1 MLSTDVPCRPDPS
14 AFDILEDICGG
25 YVYGNQ
31 KTECHIDMESFHSI
45 IDDRHLLQEPVKLP
59 FQNKVIQAHGKTVQ
73 MTTDNSESAT
83 EEDSSDTSENSSDY
97 HGSESD
103 ESESD
108 EESIVFD
115 QLTDNSSQFQPRPC
129 RGKAELEA
137 NGKVQPSSDSS
148 SDGSDSSFDEIHIEY
163 YKQKEVEGG
172 LIRAYNKFN
181 ACLFCEKLVNDGGVT
196 MGDFLKPSKFDAVIQ
211 AVEDLAGQDEGEGG
225 DHELQRP
232 SFALKAGYDL
242 AWLARIKRG
251 RAIRSHD
258 ITSEEEANKFLQL
271 HRSEWGLKVS
281 ASACNTLNTRKSK
294 KPVSLPKT
302 SDLQKLSKYVT
313 SEVKKCNEM
322 FTTSSTANYSFLKR
336 MQKVTLVRLLL
347 FNKRRPLELSQIT
360 TDTYINRPGWN
371 NSRVEELLCQ
381 MTSLEK
387 KLLESHDL
395 LKMIGKRGRTV
406 PVIVPPD
413 CSKSLNAISKLRH
426 LFIPPS
432 NQYMFA
438 RNTPSTHMQAGH
450 VLKEIISEV
459 SLDSPQDIRTTKM
472 QKYTATVAQ
481 ILSLQPHQLEWVA
494 SHLGHSVNIHKD
506 FYRVQDST
514 IELCKVSKL
523 LMAIDA
529 GDVGQWAGKSLDDI
543 QVEDIEMEATDEI
556 DDDGDEDEQEMNQVS
571 LQTCFNKSSSA
582 REPSPSCAPRCT
594 PRRVETETRSS
605 SREMPS
611 ELAEG
616 SRPLRV
622 SGKGDK
628 FPWSKQDADRTH
640 LERKGT
646 REEGMSSLYHSF
658 SSHIGQKNLAVLK
671 ESSRE

>member
-1 MLSTDVPCRPDPS
+1 
-14 AFDILEDICGG
+14 
-25 YVYGNQ
+25 
-31 KTECHIDMESFHSI
+31 
-45 IDDRHLLQEPVKLP
+45 
-59 FQNKVIQAHGKTVQ
+59 
-73 MTTDNSESAT
+73 
-83 EEDSSDTSENSSDY
+83 
-97 HGSESD
+97 
-103 ESESD
+103 
-108 EESIVFD
+108 
-115 QLTDNSSQFQPRPC
+115 
-129 RGKAELEA
+129 
-137 NGKVQPSSDSS
+137 
-148 SDGSDSSFDEIHIEY
+148 
-163 YKQKEVEGG
+163 
-172 LIRAYNKFN
+172 
-181 ACLFCEKLVNDGGVT
+181 
-196 MGDFLKPSKFDAVIQ
+196 
-211 AVEDLAGQDEGEGG
+211 
-225 DHELQRP
+225 
-232 SFALKAGYDL
+232 
-242 AWLARIKRG
+242 
-251 RAIRSHD
+251 
-258 ITSEEEANKFLQL
+258 
-271 HRSEWGLKVS
+271 
-281 ASACNTLNTRKSK
+281 
-294 KPVSLPKT
+294 
-302 SDLQKLSKYVT
+302 
-313 SEVKKCNEM
+313 
-322 FTTSSTANYSFLKR
+322 

-628 FPWSKQDADRTH
+628 FPWSKQETSCIWAQM
-640 LERKGT
+640 
-646 REEGMSSLYHSF
+646 REL
-658 SSHIGQKNLAVLK
+658 ILK
-671 ESSRE
+671 EKVPGKKECQACITASVPILDKRTWQCVSIRSII